1 MSPASSSRF
10 KSKGANRRKDRV
22 ESELGEIRDE
32 DEWLDRELSRA
43 SLDED
48 GIDIVDGLAESTDSD
63 DDLSADDFAEGD
75 SLEDDEGDD
84 GDELVIEDLL
94 EGAEDEPG
102 SVTFPFTTVDA
113 YANRAVRYVL
123 NRNELVH
130 SDDFPQV
137 IAVVSSIA
145 GEGVSTMARALASVL
160 GSDFSASVCLI
171 DLASFTDG
179 NQPLTGTAPG
189 VAELVEGTAV
199 FDDVVQPSNLPTV
212 DVLSAGD
219 SGMIESGLNQHRS
232 ELADV
237 VESARRRYDHV
248 IIDAPP
254 VLANPD
260 ALSVMNVVDSYL
272 LVARSGV
279 TTAQQVSSVT
289 DLLSSVPPFGAVLNR
304 HRTRTPKF
312 IQRFMSD

>member
-1 MSPASSSRF
+1 MSTASSSRF
-10 KSKGANRRKDRV
+10 KMKGSNRASSRRGKDGS
-22 ESELGEIRDE
+22 ESGLDDMQNE

-43 SLDED
+43 TLE
-48 GIDIVDGLAESTDSD
+48 D
-63 DDLSADDFAEGD
+63 DDLALDDEPVDLTESDDVLTEQDFTEGD
-75 SLEDDEGDD
+75 SAEEAESVDDLADQDD
-84 GDELVIEDLL
+84 AEL
-94 EGAEDEPG
+94 A

-145 GEGVSTMARALASVL
+145 GEGVSTMSRALASVL

-171 DLASFTDG
+171 DLASFTGVTD
-179 NQPLTGTAPG
+179 QTVADAALG
-189 VAELVEGTAV
+189 VADLLEGTAV
-199 FDDVVQPSNLPTV
+199 FDDVVQPSNLPAV
-212 DVLSAGD
+212 DVLNAGD
-219 SGMIESGLNQHRS
+219 SGMIETGLNQHRS

-260 ALSVMNVVDSYL
+260 ALSIMNVVDSYL

-279 TTAQQVSSVT
+279 TTAQQVSGVT
-289 DLLSSVPPFGAVLNR
+289 DLLASVPPFGAVLNR